1 FDNPLQL
8 LEMQE
13 KWAKF
18 PFLAANVINQKTGKL
33 LVQPYTIL
41 KKQDLNIAVVG
52 LTTEDTAKLGN
63 PEFISAVKF
72 ERPTDAAKKLL
83 PELAQQK
90 PDIKIALTH
99 MGYYHDAKFGSNAPG
114 DVSMVREL
122 PKGSFDIVVGGHSH
136 DTVCINDDGSF
147 ND

>member
-1 FDNPLQL
+1 MLQ
-8 LEMQE
+8 
-13 KWAKF
+13 
-18 PFLAANVINQKTGKL
+18 
-33 LVQPYTIL
+33 
-41 KKQDLNIAVVG
+41 
-52 LTTEDTAKLGN
+52 
-63 PEFISAVKF
+63 
-72 ERPTDAAKKLL
+72 KLL

-147 ND
+147 NDKFKPGDACKPLFENGTWIMQAGEWGKFVGRADFSFRNGKLT

>member
-1 FDNPLQL
+1 PLL
-8 LEMQE
+8 PPPLF
-13 KWAKF
+13 F
-18 PFLAANVINQKTGKL
+18 PTRRSSDQ
-33 LVQPYTIL
+33 
-41 KKQDLNIAVVG
+41 
-52 LTTEDTAKLGN
+52 DTAKLGN

-122 PKGSFDIVVGGHSH
+122 PDRKSTRLNSSH
-136 DTVCINDDGSF
+136 VSSSY
-147 ND
+147 